1 MGTQVVCGLDVHR
14 SVLVACVRGAGPKP
28 EIEAFQT
35 NLRELKRLDGWLTA
49 HGCTTVGMEATG
61 VYWKPVH
68 HALEASRRV
77 VVANPQHIK
86 AMKGRKTDRADAA
99 WIARK
104 LEDEDGIRPSF
115 VPALD
120 VRETRELVRFR
131 ENIVKA
137 RTQIRNEV
145 QKLLA
150 GAGVP
155 LKEVISDLFGVSGQE
170 ILARLISGETAWD
183 NLEALVQGKLKQKVE
198 RMRLALE
205 MPLTETQRWELKAQ
219 MKRHGQTEKDLQ
231 KVERELA
238 KRIDHLEAI
247 KLRLTTIPGI
257 AEEGAT
263 LLLGFFGSDLSA
275 FPTDGHFAS
284 WIGLSPGDNESAGKK
299 HYAGRRKG
307 NRFLQGKFTQF
318 AWAAVRTKGCW
329 LQHKYRSLSGRMA
342 KQKAICAIAHK
353 LAVIVYHVI
362 QEGTEYRDH
371 GETYVPNVRKARALR
386 KAIALIE
393 RNGGKVQLPRLEEL
407 KNKNEAPLGGFT
419 G

>member
-1 MGTQVVCGLDVHR
+1 MVVCGLDVHR
-14 SVLVACVRGAGPKP
+14 SLLVACVRGAGPKP
-28 EIEAFQT
+28 EIESFQT
-35 NLRELKRLDGWLTA
+35 NLRELGRLNDWLRERE
-49 HGCTTVGMEATG
+49 CTIVGMEATG
-61 VYWKPVH
+61 VYWKPVYR
-68 HALEASRRV
+68 ALEAGRRV

-99 WIARK
+99 WIAWK

-115 VPALD
+115 VPGLD

-131 ENIVKA
+131 ENLVKA
-137 RTQIRNEV
+137 RTQVRNEI

-155 LKEVISDLFGVSGQE
+155 LKELISDLFGVSGQE
-170 ILARLISGETAWD
+170 ILARMIAGESAWD
-183 NLEALVQGKLKQKVE
+183 NLESLVRGKLKKKVE

-205 MPLTETQRWELKAQ
+205 MPLTVAQRWELEAQ
-219 MKRHGQTEKDLQ
+219 MERHAQTEQDLQ
-231 KVERELA
+231 KVDLELA
-238 KRIDHLEAI
+238 RRLNHLEAV

-263 LLLGFFGSDLSA
+263 LLLGFFGNDLSA
-275 FPTDGHFAS
+275 FPTDGHFSA
-284 WIGLSPGDNESAGKK
+284 WIGLSPGDNESAGKR

-329 LQHKYRSLSGRMA
+329 LQHKYRSLCGRMV
-342 KQKAICAIAHK
+342 KQKAICVIAHK
-353 LAVIVYHVI
+353 LAVIVYHI
-362 QEGTEYRDH
+362 IKDGTEYQDH
-371 GETYVPNVRKARALR
+371 GVDYVPNVRKARALR
-386 KAIALIE
+386 KAIALIQ
-393 RNGGKVQLPRLEEL
+393 RHGGKVQLPQPEGLNQLTISKHR
-407 KNKNEAPLGGFT
+407 GFT

>member
-1 MGTQVVCGLDVHR
+1 MCGLDVHR
-14 SVLVACVRGAGPKP
+14 SLLVACVRSPGRKP
-28 EIEAFQT
+28 ELAEFQT
-35 NLRELKRLDGWLTA
+35 NLRELKRLEAWLTA
-49 HGCTTVGMEATG
+49 RGCTTVGMEATG

-68 HALEASRRV
+68 HALEAGRRV

-86 AMKGRKTDRADAA
+86 ALKGRKTDRADAA

-115 VPALD
+115 IPDLP

-131 ENIVKA
+131 ENLVKA

-155 LKEVISDLFGVSGQE
+155 LKEAISDLFGVSGQE
-170 ILARLISGETAWD
+170 ILAHLIAGETAWTH
-183 NLEALVQGKLKQKVE
+183 LEGLLRGKLKQKVE
-198 RMRLALE
+198 RLRLALE
-205 MPLTETQRWELKAQ
+205 MPLTVAQRWELKAQ
-219 MKRHGQTEKDLQ
+219 MKRHEQVEQDFQ
-231 KVERELA
+231 KVGKELA
-238 KRIDHLEAI
+238 RRLKGLEAVTQ
-247 KLRLTTIPGI
+247 RLITIPGI
-257 AEEGAT
+257 AEEGAS
-263 LLLGFFGSDLSA
+263 LVLGFFGGDLSA
-275 FPTDGHFAS
+275 FPTDGHFSA
-284 WIGLSPGDNESAGKK
+284 WMGLSPGDNESGGKR
-299 HYAGRRKG
+299 HYAGRKKG

-329 LQHKYRSLSGRMA
+329 LQHKYRSLCARMP
-342 KQKAICAIAHK
+342 KQKAIAVIAHK

-362 QEGTEYRDH
+362 KDGTEYLDR
-371 GETYVPNVRKARALR
+371 GEAYVPNVRKARALR

-393 RNGGKVQLPRLEEL
+393 RNGGKVQIPPSEEL
-407 KNKNEAPLGGFT
+407 HRGIPMANGGFT